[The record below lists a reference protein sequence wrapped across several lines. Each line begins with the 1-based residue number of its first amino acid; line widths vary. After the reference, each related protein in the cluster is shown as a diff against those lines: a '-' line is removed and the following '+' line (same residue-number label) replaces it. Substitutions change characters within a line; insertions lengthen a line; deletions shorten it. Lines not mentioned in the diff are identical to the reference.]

1 MARAATIRDRL
12 TEGGILVAMGAHDGL
27 AARLAEREGFRALYH
42 GSYAASSA
50 HGVPDVGLIGL
61 GETAANLRRV
71 TSSTSLPVIADADTG
86 YGDERAVAHTVAEL
100 ERAGASAIQ
109 IEDQVWPK
117 RCGHMAGKEVIAAD
131 EMVLKVRAACAARDP
146 ETVIIARTDALQP
159 HGLDEALSR
168 CRAYADAGADLVF
181 VDAPQ
186 DREQLEAAATRGGA
200 PGVANMVETGVTPLL
215 PVTELQ
221 QLGFALVIFPATH
234 VWAFAGQYSRLCRAI
249 LDDGTT
255 EALRDELLPFAET
268 NAVLGL

>member
-1 MARAATIRDRL
+1 M
-12 TEGGILVAMGAHDGL
+12 
-27 AARLAEREGFRALYH
+27 
-42 GSYAASSA
+42 
-50 HGVPDVGLIGL
+50 

-71 TSSTSLPVIADADTG
+71 TSSTTLPVIADADTG
-86 YGDERAVAHTVAEL
+86 YGDERAVAHAVAEL

-117 RCGHMAGKEVIAAD
+117 RCGHMAGKQVIAAD
-131 EMVLKVRAACAARDP
+131 EMVLKVRAACAAARPRDGDH
-146 ETVIIARTDALQP
+146 RP
-159 HGLDEALSR
+159 HGRAATSRARRGALALPR
-168 CRAYADAGADLVF
+168 LRGRGRRLVF

-186 DREQLEAAATRGGA
+186 DREQLRAAATQGGA

-215 PVTELQ
+215 PVAELQ

-255 EALRDELLPFAET
+255 EALRDELLPSPRRTPCSGCEQP
-268 NAVLGL
+268 VG